1 MKKRILIIYL
11 ALSILFMSGCGSA
24 INSLNDDEKLI
35 YDALSRN
42 IDLFNNPSSIQIINC
57 SDTFPNEDE
66 YFVSENNEYYYC
78 NLLGSPKTSL
88 STDGGWTTNE
98 NYGKEKCV
106 MIQINADNKSGG
118 KNSVVYCLCVEGEDA
133 GSMYQYSEVMSSF
146 NATSITSHEAIN
158 EESVLNNK
166 LENLNRKNHYL
177 QLKIHATKLGYH
189 LADENEHTNYPISEG
204 ENIDIAKL
212 NKAIKEYLKSK
223 GLL

>member
-1 MKKRILIIYL
+1 MKKQMLIILL
-11 ALSILFMSGCGSA
+11 AVSTFLMSSCGSA
-24 INSLNDDEKLI
+24 INSLNEDEKLI

-42 IDLFNNPSSIQIINC
+42 IDTFNNPSSIQIIKC
-57 SDTFPNEDE
+57 SDPFPNEDE

-88 STDGGWTTNE
+88 SSEGWATNE

-106 MIQINADNKSGG
+106 MIQINADNISGG
-118 KNSVVYCLCVEGEDA
+118 KNSVVYCLCVEGEDT
-133 GSMYQYSEVMSSF
+133 GSMYQYNEVMSSF
-146 NATSITSHEAIN
+146 NATSISSHETIN

-166 LENLNRKNHYL
+166 LENLMRKDQYL

-204 ENIDIAKL
+204 KNIDTSKL

-223 GLL
+223 GIQ